1 MIRSKTTAVSKA
13 ADAFNYIIL
22 IAVALTMLFPF
33 VYILAVS
40 FTDESVYV
48 SGELVLLPP
57 KWSLDAYRYV
67 LSTDSFFH
75 SFRST
80 AFITIVGTVLNLLFT
95 TTFAYAVTK
104 QELPGRRF
112 LLLMALFTM
121 LFSVGIVPN
130 YLLVKELGLI
140 NSLWALI
147 LPGLTGAWSIF
158 VLKSFFQSLPPSLED
173 SAQIDGCNDIQVFV
187 RIIFPLSLPAIAA
200 FSLFFAV
207 GLWNTYFSGLLYIRD
222 VTKWPLQVL
231 LQQIVLE
238 PNSSM
243 VGDATQ
249 FDSEAKL
256 PPETIKMAALMIV
269 MLPILLV
276 YPLLQKYFTK
286 GVLLGSVKG

>member
-1 MIRSKTTAVSKA
+1 MIGSKTTAVSRA
-13 ADAFNYIIL
+13 ADALIYILL
-22 IAVALTMLFPF
+22 IGGALTMLFPF

-48 SGELVLLPP
+48 SGELMLLPT

-80 AFITIVGTVLNLLFT
+80 AFITVVGTVLNLLFT
-95 TTFAYAVTK
+95 TTFAYAMTK

-112 LLLMALFTM
+112 LLLMVLITM

-147 LPGLTGAWSIF
+147 LPGLTGAWSVF
-158 VLKSFFQSLPPSLED
+158 VLKSFFQSLPASLED
-173 SAQIDGCNDIQVFV
+173 AAQIDGCNDIQVFV
-187 RIIFPLSLPAIAA
+187 RIILPLSLPAIAA

-207 GLWNTYFSGLLYIRD
+207 ALWNTYFSGLLYIRD

-256 PPETIKMAALMIV
+256 PPETIKMAALMVV
-269 MLPILLV
+269 MMPILLV
-276 YPLLQKYFTK
+276 YPFLQKYFTK